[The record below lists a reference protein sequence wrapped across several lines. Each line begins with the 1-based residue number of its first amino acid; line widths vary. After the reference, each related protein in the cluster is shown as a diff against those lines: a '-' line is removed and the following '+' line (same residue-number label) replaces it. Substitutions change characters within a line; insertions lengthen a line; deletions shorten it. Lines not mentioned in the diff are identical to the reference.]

1 MQKLYWIIGL
11 TLMVSVTGCS
21 MAPKY
26 TRPESPVPTE
36 WPKGDAYKEIKTD
49 ANAPAVD
56 KITWQQFFTDAKLQ
70 TVIDMALKNN
80 RDLRLAALNVERAQ
94 GMYGIQR
101 AELFPV
107 INANAGLTKTHLPAD
122 LSGQGVSLTKKT
134 YNVELGMASWQID
147 FFGYIRSLK
156 DAALQEFFASQ
167 MARRSS
173 QITLISQVANAYLTL
188 AADNESL
195 QIARS
200 TLDSQ
205 QAAYDLIKKRY
216 DIGLSQEIDLLQVQ
230 TRVDSARVD
239 VSLYTRL
246 AAQDKNALDF
256 LVGST
261 VPDDFLPATLDA
273 VAQPQE
279 ISAGISSDV
288 LLRRPDVLQAENMM
302 LAANAN
308 IGAARAALFPR
319 IALTSSIGTSSTQLS
334 GLFSNGST
342 TWTFAPQI
350 TMPIF
355 DPRAWSA
362 LTVTKTDRKIALTKY
377 ERTIQ
382 QAFKEVAD
390 ALAVQGTI
398 ESQLAAQ
405 RSLTKAQEDTYHLSN
420 TRYLKGID
428 NYLSVIDA
436 QRSLYAAQQGLV
448 SYRLAKITNQA
459 RLYAVLGGGDDSI
472 YANNPKN

>member
-1 MQKLYWIIGL
+1 MKKLYWIIVL
-11 TLMVSVTGCS
+11 TLMICIAGCS
-21 MAPKY
+21 LAPKY
-26 TRPESPVPTE
+26 TRPEAPVPTE
-36 WPKGDAYKEIKTD
+36 WPKGDAYKDIKTD
-49 ANAPAVD
+49 ANVPTAD
-56 KITWQQFFTDAKLQ
+56 KITWQEFFTDEKLR

-101 AELFPV
+101 AELFPI
-107 INANAGLTKTHLPAD
+107 INANAGLTKQHLPAD
-122 LSGQGVSLTKKT
+122 LSGQGVSITKKA

-156 DAALQEFFASQ
+156 DAALQEYFASQ
-167 MARRSS
+167 MARRSA
-173 QITLISQVANAYLTL
+173 QITLISQVANAYLML

-195 QIARS
+195 QIAKS
-200 TLDSQ
+200 TLESQ

-216 DIGLSQEIDLLQVQ
+216 DTGLSQEIDLLQVQ
-230 TRVDSARVD
+230 TRLDAARVD

-246 AAQDKNALDF
+246 AAQDRNALNL

-261 VPDDFLPATLDA
+261 VPDEFLPTTLDA
-273 VAQPQE
+273 VSQPQE
-279 ISAGISSDV
+279 ISAGIPSEV

-319 IALTSSIGTSSTQLS
+319 IVLTSAVGTSSAELN

-342 TWTFAPQI
+342 SWTFAPQI
-350 TMPIF
+350 TVPIF

-362 LTVTKTDRKIALTKY
+362 LTVTKTDQKIALAKY
-377 ERTIQ
+377 ERAIQ
-382 QAFKEVAD
+382 QAFREVAD
-390 ALAVQGTI
+390 ALAIQGTI

-405 RSLTKAQEDTYHLSN
+405 RSLTKAQDDTYRLSN
-420 TRYLKGID
+420 ARYMKGID
-428 NYLSVIDA
+428 SYLSVIDA

-448 SYRLAKITNQA
+448 SYRLAKLTNQA
-459 RLYAVLGGGDDSI
+459 RLYAVLGGGDDSVVV
-472 YANNPKN
+472 NNPKK